1 VSPGAIRQTFV
12 ERPPTAPLAD
22 LVASAWVQQIT
33 PDGESYTH
41 RNTPNGGVEVVCA
54 VGGMPRVIGPRTGPL
69 VDVLAPGTTVVGV
82 RFHPG
87 AASSLLGVPASE
99 LVDLALDPED
109 LWGRSAAALG
119 ETVDAAVSPESALAA
134 LEEHLA
140 RRAMGASAPDPL
152 VAEVVRQLR
161 WGTDDVGSIRSALY
175 ISERQLRRR
184 FLAGVGVGPKTLH
197 RALRFQRFLALAQH
211 AIAHGVA
218 PTEIGL
224 AMLAAEAG
232 YADQPHLSRECLRL
246 TGLSPRAFLGE
257 IEHKCG
263 PAHDHAAWV
272 APLLRSRPRM
282 AVPFKPASAGRPYGR
297 AHVRVPP
304 QSLDRDARRRRSR

>member
-1 VSPGAIRQTFV
+1 MTGGVDRQSFV
-12 ERPPTAPLAD
+12 ERAPAPALAGIA
-22 LVASAWVQQIT
+22 ASVWVQQIAHDAR
-33 PDGESYTH
+33 PYTH

-54 VGGMPRVIGPRTGPL
+54 VGGVPRVIGPRTRPL

-82 RFHPG
+82 RFHPSQ
-87 AASSLLGVPASE
+87 ASSLLGVPASE
-99 LVDLALDPED
+99 LVDLVVDPEA

-119 ETVDAAVSPESALAA
+119 ETVDAAAAPESALAA

-140 RRAMGASAPDPL
+140 LRIMGGSTPDPL
-152 VAEVVRQLR
+152 VAEMVRQLR
-161 WGTDDVGSIRSALY
+161 WGTGDVGSIRSRLY

-184 FLAGVGVGPKTLH
+184 CLSEVGLSPKALH
-197 RALRFQRFLALAQH
+197 RALRFQRFLAMAQH
-211 AIAHGVA
+211 AIAHGRA

-257 IEHKCG
+257 IERRCG
-263 PAHDHAAWV
+263 PGHDHAAWV
-272 APLLRSRPRM
+272 VPLLRSRPR
-282 AVPFKPASAGRPYGR
+282 
-297 AHVRVPP
+297 
-304 QSLDRDARRRRSR
+304 L